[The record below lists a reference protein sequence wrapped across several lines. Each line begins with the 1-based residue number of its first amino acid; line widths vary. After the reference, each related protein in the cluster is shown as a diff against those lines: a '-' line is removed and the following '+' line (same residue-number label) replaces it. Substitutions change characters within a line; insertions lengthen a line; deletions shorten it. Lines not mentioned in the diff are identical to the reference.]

1 MGYNKNIKKIINFIH
16 NADPRPA
23 TNGRRLERWRP
34 FAFAVV
40 NKHWE
45 SPGTATCI
53 AATADTKNTTD
64 AGKTTVER
72 LAPVTGVF
80 LCRNHSG
87 YNE

>member
-1 MGYNKNIKKIINFIH
+1 
-16 NADPRPA
+16 
-23 TNGRRLERWRP
+23 
-34 FAFAVV
+34 V